1 MQYETTQSKREV
13 AKWDFSETFDKIF
26 ALKKVFFFNNIM
38 LRFRKLSTS

>member
-26 ALKKVFFFNNIM
+26 ELGKKKK
-38 LRFRKLSTS
+38 KLTYNVEI